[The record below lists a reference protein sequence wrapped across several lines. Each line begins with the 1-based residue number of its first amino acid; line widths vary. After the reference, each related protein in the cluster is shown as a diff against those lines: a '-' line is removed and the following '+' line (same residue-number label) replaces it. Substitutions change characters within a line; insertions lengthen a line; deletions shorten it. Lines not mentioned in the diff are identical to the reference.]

1 MVFIASNRASI
12 SSGLKGWTVAQFR
25 EEQKVTGL
33 FFILCLLHGLELAV
47 SESLN
52 EHLLSTKQCLCNLFN
67 LYEKF
72 SKKSSKLFYFIKPW
86 NASMSFKTSKLNQQN
101 PTTHNGSVIWFEEWL
116 VLLLG
121 VEFTSVGYGC
131 LFQYFKAIWHIHIKM
146 EKKKRQVIDADVL
159 LQSSI
164 FTDT

>member
-1 MVFIASNRASI
+1 
-12 SSGLKGWTVAQFR
+12 
-25 EEQKVTGL
+25 
-33 FFILCLLHGLELAV
+33 
-47 SESLN
+47 
-52 EHLLSTKQCLCNLFN
+52 
-67 LYEKF
+67 
-72 SKKSSKLFYFIKPW
+72 
-86 NASMSFKTSKLNQQN
+86 MSFKTSKLNQQN